1 MSRLKKSRQQGW
13 QKRKRFNKQRNN
25 IARSLHFLLHYFF
38 ITARLG
44 SERFLFKILLYNI
57 EQHINQNVQNR
68 TDMIFKRQKQEKN
81 VKNGQHTRIWVQ
93 VFLWE
98 IKVKTKLAWAVHVT
112 KSLHLHFDKIQFKI
126 SLWWTLCGDRKRK
139 KNSRLK
145 ISLKYRY
152 GRRKPL
158 RSPLCT
164 LYPHT
169 IVPLLGQN
177 NNHTNNLYYLHPTK

>member
-1 MSRLKKSRQQGW
+1 MVVLKYLALYTVKGNICRDLRSHGNKDVKNEKSLIY
-13 QKRKRFNKQRNN
+13 KQRNN
-25 IARSLHFLLHYFF
+25 ISRSLHFLLHYFF

-68 TDMIFKRQKQEKN
+68 RDMIFKRQKQEKN
-81 VKNGQHTRIWVQ
+81 VKNGQRARIWVQ

-139 KNSRLK
+139 KIRDWKLA
-145 ISLKYRY
+145 
-152 GRRKPL
+152 
-158 RSPLCT
+158 
-164 LYPHT
+164 
-169 IVPLLGQN
+169 
-177 NNHTNNLYYLHPTK
+177 

>member
-1 MSRLKKSRQQGW
+1 MSRLKKSRQQGC

-81 VKNGQHTRIWVQ
+81 VKNGQHTRI
-93 VFLWE
+93 
-98 IKVKTKLAWAVHVT
+98 
-112 KSLHLHFDKIQFKI
+112 
-126 SLWWTLCGDRKRK
+126 
-139 KNSRLK
+139 
-145 ISLKYRY
+145 
-152 GRRKPL
+152 
-158 RSPLCT
+158 
-164 LYPHT
+164 
-169 IVPLLGQN
+169 
-177 NNHTNNLYYLHPTK
+177 

>member
-1 MSRLKKSRQQGW
+1 MSRLKKSRQQEW
-13 QKRKRFNKQRNN
+13 QKRKMFNKQSNN
-25 IARSLHFLLHYFF
+25 IARFLHSLIHYFF
-38 ITARLG
+38 ITAGLG

-139 KNSRLK
+139 NIRDWKLA
-145 ISLKYRY
+145 
-152 GRRKPL
+152 
-158 RSPLCT
+158 
-164 LYPHT
+164 
-169 IVPLLGQN
+169 
-177 NNHTNNLYYLHPTK
+177 